1 MASALYSRR
10 KRGTEKPVQT
20 PKTVAVSVA
29 LASAAIALAP
39 TAAAGML
46 IGNYEVHT
54 TRDPGHSW
62 LWEVRKCQVEAPD
75 CVHVQGTP
83 RPNGQAVPWDADA
96 HLANGRY
103 TMVVDIPDG
112 VRCLVYFLPSHDTYS
127 WDATTLAGT
136 VDSVYNAS
144 CGDGPGG
151 AVSYPFSLV
160 RY

>member
-1 MASALYSRR
+1 M
-10 KRGTEKPVQT
+10 KT
-20 PKTVAVSVA
+20 PNTVAVGVA

-46 IGNYEVHT
+46 IGNYEVET

-62 LWEVRKCQVEAPD
+62 LWEVRKCQVESPD

-83 RPNGQAVPWDADA
+83 RPNGQAVPWNADA

-112 VRCLVYFLPSHDTYS
+112 VRCVVYFLPSHDTYS
-127 WDATTLAGT
+127 WDAVTLAGS
-136 VDSVYNAS
+136 VDSTFDAG
-144 CGDGPGG
+144 CGGAPGG
-151 AVSYPFSLV
+151 TVSYPFSLQ